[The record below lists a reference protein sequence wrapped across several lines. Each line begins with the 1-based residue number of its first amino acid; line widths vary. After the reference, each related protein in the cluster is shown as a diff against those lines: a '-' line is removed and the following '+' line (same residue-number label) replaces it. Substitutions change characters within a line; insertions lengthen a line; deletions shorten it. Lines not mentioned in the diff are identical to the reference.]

1 MQTGLVGS
9 YSFFF
14 PSEVRKAIVA
24 GKCQGCKCR
33 TQMPDSFNESS
44 AFIYSAKTKHMSCL
58 LGVLQ
63 VSTCPWIPCSFSPND
78 VGPFLRSV
86 SLFPCACSS
95 FRFPT
100 QRSNVKES
108 SATLLSSSLQMRLTS
123 WGVCH
128 YPPQVWQ
135 SPGSPGLT
143 VPVNRPTGNKYNY
156 THTYPCKQRASTKQ
170 NTWAE

>member
-1 MQTGLVGS
+1 M
-9 YSFFF
+9 
-14 PSEVRKAIVA
+14 
-24 GKCQGCKCR
+24 
-33 TQMPDSFNESS
+33 
-44 AFIYSAKTKHMSCL
+44 FIYSAKTKHMSCL

-108 SATLLSSSLQMRLTS
+108 SATLLSSSLQTRLTS

-135 SPGSPGLT
+135 SHSACKPAYRKQIHLHTHIPLQAAGKHKTKHMSWVSLTQTQDDLRGSPAQKK
-143 VPVNRPTGNKYNY
+143 PVISGY
-156 THTYPCKQRASTKQ
+156 TDPGPWH
-170 NTWAE
+170 